1 MRVIEKIKAFL
12 QKREENKLIRMR
24 HTLYNKDMEYL
35 KRTSPNYFID
45 IPGRPYIGI
54 LSPLNVVMKTI
65 DNYFLPDTVQRMGI
79 MGIWVDTQDTEVN
92 KVDVY
97 IKRPGLLIGKGGK
110 DIEYIE
116 RKLSEIF
123 CKKTVLNI
131 TEIKKDVNEPCWDH
145 CW

>member
-12 QKREENKLIRMR
+12 QKREENKFIRMR

-35 KRTSPNYFID
+35 NRTSTHYFID
-45 IPGRPYIGI
+45 IPGSPHIGI

-79 MGIWVDTQDTEVN
+79 MGIWVDTQDAEVN

-97 IKRPGLLIGKGGK
+97 IKRPGFLIGKGGK

-123 CKKTVLNI
+123 CKKTVLSI
-131 TEIKKDVNEPCWDH
+131 TEIKKDVNEPCWGH
-145 CW
+145 NW

>member
-1 MRVIEKIKAFL
+1 MKVIEKIKAFL
-12 QKREENKLIRMR
+12 QKREESKFIRMR
-24 HTLYNKDMEYL
+24 HTLYDKDMEYL
-35 KRTSPNYFID
+35 KRTIPHYFID
-45 IPGRPYIGI
+45 IPGSPYIGI

-65 DNYFLPDTVQRMGI
+65 DSYFLPDTVQRMGI

-92 KVDVY
+92 KVEVY

-131 TEIKKDVNEPCWDH
+131 TEIKKDVNEPYWNNCW
-145 CW
+145 

>member
-24 HTLYNKDMEYL
+24 HMLYDKDMEYL
-35 KRTSPNYFID
+35 NRTISSLN
-45 IPGRPYIGI
+45 IPWTPHIGI

-79 MGIWVDTQDTEVN
+79 MGIYVDTQGTELN
-92 KVDVY
+92 KVNVY

-116 RKLSEIF
+116 EKLSEIF
-123 CKKTVLNI
+123 CNKTVLNI
-131 TEIKKDVNEPCWDH
+131 TEIKKDVNEPYWDRCW
-145 CW
+145 

>member
-12 QKREENKLIRMR
+12 NKREDNKIIRMR
-24 HTLYNKDMEYL
+24 HTLYNKDIEYL
-35 KRTSPNYFID
+35 NRAISPFGTSWAPHM
-45 IPGRPYIGI
+45 GI

-79 MGIWVDTQDTEVN
+79 MGIWVDTQDAEAN

-116 RKLSEIF
+116 EKLSEIF
-123 CKKTVLNI
+123 CKKTVLSI
-131 TEIKKDVNEPCWDH
+131 TEIKKDVNEPYWDH
-145 CW
+145 SW